1 MTQPISLLQP
11 IWPKNPDLEPN
22 EQGQRLAQAFI
33 DSSSKSVQALKTPLI
48 EACILRAKYDSL
60 NEDEVNSSRATQE
73 RTTGARSSLDV
84 ANPAISKARQKEISL
99 IQNAPQIQMAI
110 DKIDEEIARLQAM
123 RSYLAPSTNVAGE
136 HSALQNSP
144 GWSIPD

>member
-11 IWPKNPDLEPN
+11 INLDLEPN

-33 DSSSKSVQALKTPLI
+33 DSSLKSAQALKTPLM

-60 NEDEVNSSRATQE
+60 NEDEANSSRAAQE
-73 RTTGARSSLDV
+73 RTTGVRSSLDV
-84 ANPAISKARQKEISL
+84 ANSAISKARQKEISL
-99 IQNAPQIQMAI
+99 IQNASQIQMAI
-110 DKIDEEIARLQAM
+110 DKIDEEIARLQEV
-123 RSYLAPSTNVAGE
+123 RSYLESSTDVAGG
-136 HSALQNSP
+136 HSALQGSP